1 MKALLVML
9 RLDPHD
15 HEVWVSRLEEMEAIA
30 RAAGYVVLDKATQ
43 TRVKPD
49 PKFLVGAGKVDE
61 MKSRLAGAPDAV
73 VVFWDRLTSRQKYDL
88 ELALGR
94 TVLDRAELILELF
107 RKNARTPE
115 AKMQIELAL
124 LRKRFPLE
132 RFRAS
137 ERLKSEQP
145 GPKGR
150 GEFAYLGQVK
160 QLQEV
165 LRRTSRKLEAVQ
177 RQRQLH
183 RRARAEKGPLV
194 ALTGFYNA
202 GKSSLF
208 NALTGGGQEV
218 ADYPFTTLSTKVARL
233 HSAVPV
239 FVADSIGL
247 VQAMDDL
254 EEIVASFDLTL
265 DDVRAADRVLLVVDA
280 SEPSGVVERKLS
292 EARRVLGHLKVDP
305 GRVLLVWSKVDQ
317 ANGRRLPEA
326 EGIESVA
333 VSARTG
339 AGIAELKSH
348 LADLVNHAQNPPLPA

>member
-9 RLDPHD
+9 RQGPGDPD
-15 HEVWVSRLEEMEAIA
+15 VWTSRMEEMEAIA
-30 RAAGYVVLDKATQ
+30 RAAGYAVLDRVTQ
-43 TRVKPD
+43 TRARPD
-49 PKFLVGAGKVDE
+49 PKFLVGAGKVE
-61 MKSRLAGAPDAV
+61 EVKSRLDAAPDAV

-88 ELALGR
+88 EKTLER

-124 LRKRFPLE
+124 LRKRFPVE

-137 ERLKSEQP
+137 ERLKGEQP

-150 GEFAYLGQVK
+150 GEFAYLREVK
-160 QLQEV
+160 QMRAV
-165 LRRTSRKLEAVQ
+165 VRRTSERLKSVQ
-177 RQRQLH
+177 RQRGLH
-183 RRARAEKGPLV
+183 RKARAGKGPLV

-202 GKSSLF
+202 GKSTLF
-208 NALTGGGQEV
+208 NALTRGSQEV
-218 ADYPFTTLSTKVARL
+218 ADHPFTTLSSKVGRL
-233 HSAVPV
+233 HSPAPV

-265 DDVRAADRVLLVVDA
+265 EEVRAADRVLLVVDA
-280 SEPSGVVERKLS
+280 SEPPAVAERKLW

-305 GRVLLVWSKVDQ
+305 DRVLLVWSKVDR
-317 ANGRRLPEA
+317 ADGGRLPQA
-326 EGIESVA
+326 GGLESVA

-339 AGIAELKSH
+339 EGMAELKSR
-348 LADLVNHAQNPPLPA
+348 LAGLVKDAPGAAVPS

>member
-9 RLDPHD
+9 RRDPHD
-15 HEVWVSRLEEMEAIA
+15 HEAWMSRMEELEAIA
-30 RAAGYVVLDKATQ
+30 RAAGYVVLDRVTQ

-49 PKFLVGAGKVDE
+49 PKFLIGAGKVEE
-61 MKSRLAGAPDAV
+61 MKARLETAPDGVA
-73 VVFWDRLTSRQKYDL
+73 VFWDRLTSRQKYDL
-88 ELALGR
+88 EKALGR

-132 RFRAS
+132 RFRAA
-137 ERLKSEQP
+137 ERLKTEQP

-150 GEFAYLGQVK
+150 GEFAYLREVK
-160 QLQEV
+160 QLQDV
-165 LRRTSRKLEAVQ
+165 VRRTSEKLKAVQ
-177 RQRQLH
+177 RQRGLH

-202 GKSSLF
+202 GKSTIF
-208 NALTGGGQEV
+208 NALTRGSQEV

-233 HSAVPV
+233 HSPRPV

-265 DDVRAADRVLLVVDA
+265 EEVRAADRVLLVVDA
-280 SEPSGVVERKLS
+280 SEPAGVVGRKLD
-292 EARRVLGHLKVDP
+292 EARRVLTHLKVDP
-305 GRVLLVWSKVDQ
+305 RRILLVWSKVDR
-317 ANGRRLPEA
+317 ADGRRLPEA
-326 EGIESVA
+326 EDLEAVA
-333 VSARTG
+333 VSALTG
-339 AGIAELKSH
+339 AGMAQ
-348 LADLVNHAQNPPLPA
+348 LVNHVENPPLPA